1 MQTKKKNRQEVGII
15 IQVMVAGV
23 ADVSMCKQL
32 YEELIC
38 VRYTFW
44 TEVRD
49 SPPPKGPDFQD
60 RGHRSPGAVGCTCDV
75 RMKIQ
80 K

>member
-1 MQTKKKNRQEVGII
+1 MFLAVVRAQHTIAVAACKQKKKNRQEVGII

-44 TEVRD
+44 TEVRF
-49 SPPPKGPDFQD
+49 S
-60 RGHRSPGAVGCTCDV
+60 RSRSQVTRSCWV
-75 RMKIQ
+75 HL
-80 K
+80 

>member
-1 MQTKKKNRQEVGII
+1 MFLAVVRAQHTTRQEVGVI
-15 IQVMVAGV
+15 IQVTVAGV

-38 VRYTFW
+38 VRYTLW

-49 SPPPKGPDFQD
+49 SPKDSDSQD
-60 RGHRSPGAVGCTCDV
+60 LGHRSPGAVGRFTCDV
-75 RMKIQ
+75 
-80 K
+80 